1 MTQRPRAL
9 FAMAS
14 RYVPGLFPAPVLER
28 LHAVADLDPNVV
40 AENFGEVELADVEVL
55 ITGWGCPP
63 ITADVLER
71 APRLRAAFHA
81 AGGVKAH
88 VTEACWERGLRITS
102 AADANALP
110 VAEFSLAAILFAGK
124 DAFRERESY
133 RNHRTPGDPASG
145 GEPGN
150 YGARVGVIGAS
161 RTGRRLIELLRP
173 FDFRVSVTDP
183 FLDREGAARLGVEL
197 LELPE
202 LLAVSDIVTVQAPD
216 LPETRNMLDTAE
228 LALLRDGATLVN
240 TARGALVNTA
250 ALTRE
255 LATGRIKA
263 VLDVT
268 EPEVLPP
275 GHPLWTLPNVF
286 LTPHLA
292 GSRGNELARLG
303 VSAVREL
310 ELFAAGKPAAYP
322 VHRAALAR
330 LA

>member
-1 MTQRPRAL
+1 MKQRPRAVL
-9 FAMAS
+9 AMAS
-14 RYVPGLFPAPVLER
+14 RYVAGLFPAPVLDR
-28 LHAVADLDPNVV
+28 LRASADLDPEVV
-40 AENFGEVELADVEVL
+40 IEDFGEAELADVDVL

-63 ITADVLER
+63 ITAEVLER

-88 VTEACWERGLRITS
+88 VTDACWERGLRITS
-102 AADANALP
+102 AAEMNALP
-110 VAEFSLAAILFAGK
+110 VAEFALAAILLAGK
-124 DAFRERESY
+124 DAFGARESY
-133 RNHRTPGDPASG
+133 REHREPGDPAEG

-150 YGARVGVIGAS
+150 FGARVGVIGAS
-161 RTGRRLIELLRP
+161 RTGRRLIELLWP
-173 FDFRVSVTDP
+173 FDLQVAVSDP
-183 FLDREGAARLGVEL
+183 FLSPEEAQALGVEL

-202 LLAVSDIVTVQAPD
+202 LLATSDIVTVQAPD
-216 LPETRNMLDTAE
+216 LPETRNMLDAAE

-255 LATGRIKA
+255 LVAGRINA

-268 EPEVLPP
+268 EPEVLPVES
-275 GHPLWTLPNVF
+275 PLWTLPNVF

-303 VSAVREL
+303 ACAVREL

-322 VHRAALAR
+322 VYRDELAR

>member
-1 MTQRPRAL
+1 M
-9 FAMAS
+9 
-14 RYVPGLFPAPVLER
+14 
-28 LHAVADLDPNVV
+28 
-40 AENFGEVELADVEVL
+40 
-55 ITGWGCPP
+55 
-63 ITADVLER
+63 
-71 APRLRAAFHA
+71 
-81 AGGVKAH
+81 
-88 VTEACWERGLRITS
+88 RITS
-102 AADANALP
+102 AAEMNALP
-110 VAEFSLAAILFAGK
+110 VAEFALAAILLAYK
-124 DAFRERESY
+124 DAFGARESY
-133 RNHRTPGDPASG
+133 REHREPGDPAEG

-150 YGARVGVIGAS
+150 FGARVGVIGAS

-173 FDFRVSVTDP
+173 FDLQVAVSDP
-183 FLDREGAARLGVEL
+183 FLAPEEAQALGVEL

-202 LLAVSDIVTVQAPD
+202 LLATSDIVTVQAPD
-216 LPETRNMLDTAE
+216 LPETRNMLDAAE

-255 LATGRIKA
+255 LVAGRINA

-268 EPEVLPP
+268 EPEVLPVES
-275 GHPLWTLPNVF
+275 PLWTLPNVF

-303 VSAVREL
+303 ACAVREL

-322 VHRAALAR
+322 VYRDELAR